1 MSDQSNLTQD
11 AASQAPDRSS
21 VVPTISVLICTYNR
35 PATLAKSLT
44 ACLAQEDTPPG
55 GYEVIVADNST
66 DANARTAVE
75 AVAADASVPVVYLSE
90 PVPSLSGA
98 RNAAVRAARGEWL
111 AFCDDDEEPT
121 PGWLK
126 ALYATALATGAD
138 IVFGP
143 VRPIFEGGKAPDF
156 DPEGRLYAKRL
167 YLPDQA
173 FAPVYGE
180 QGHAASLGAVG
191 TCNVLVRRACFE
203 GNEPFDPRFGRT
215 GGEDSDFFRR
225 QVKAGRR
232 IHWSE
237 HAVVT
242 EWTPKD
248 RMSLDYMVE
257 RRVRES
263 QSHVRLLVKNARSP
277 VRTEAA
283 LVLRGLVQAGLWV
296 GPATFARWLPPG
308 LAARAQFGY
317 AAGRGKAFWR
327 RSVNGSVKGGYN

>member
-1 MSDQSNLTQD
+1 MSEQSTLSPED
-11 AASQAPDRSS
+11 APARSASAPA
-21 VVPTISVLICTYNR
+21 ISVLVCTYNR
-35 PATLAKSLT
+35 PATLAKAL
-44 ACLAQEDTPPG
+44 AGCLAQEAPAPD
-55 GYEVIVADNST
+55 GYEVIVADNSP
-66 DANARTAVE
+66 DANARETVQAI
-75 AVAADASVPVVYLSE
+75 AAKASVPVIYLSE
-90 PVPSLSGA
+90 PVPSISGA
-98 RNAAVRAARGEWL
+98 RNAAVHAARGAWL

-121 PGWLK
+121 PVWLK
-126 ALYATALATGAD
+126 TLHATALATGAD

-143 VRPIFEGGKAPDF
+143 VRPIFEGGRPPAF

-167 YLPDQA
+167 HLPDQA

-191 TCNVLVRRACFE
+191 TCNVLVRRDCFE
-203 GNEPFDPRFGRT
+203 GDQPFDPRFGRT

-225 QVKAGRR
+225 QVKAGRK

-248 RMSLDYMVE
+248 RMTLGYMVE

-283 LVLRGLVQAGLWV
+283 LVLRGLVQAAVWIL
-296 GPATFARWLPPG
+296 PAALARWLPAG

-327 RSVNGSVKGGYN
+327 RSLGGAVKGAYN